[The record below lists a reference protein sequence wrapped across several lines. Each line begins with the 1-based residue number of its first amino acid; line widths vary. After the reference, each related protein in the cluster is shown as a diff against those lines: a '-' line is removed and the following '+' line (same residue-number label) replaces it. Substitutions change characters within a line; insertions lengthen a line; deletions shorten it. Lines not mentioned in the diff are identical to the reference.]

1 MLQVGVRARLSV
13 EINMNTS
20 LHGPRMCG
28 CAERLGRKLRNVQH
42 SKFDSKLGAHVAQF
56 SLCGSARE
64 HEVG

>member
-28 CAERLGRKLRNVQH
+28 CVERLGRKLLKVT
-42 SKFDSKLGAHVAQF
+42 AI
-56 SLCGSARE
+56 
-64 HEVG
+64 